1 MLWTISLSPTTIWNG
16 DGAPSGE
23 EVRPGGHKPD
33 RRAEGASVGGEFKGA
48 GKGMGRGSGEAA
60 HEMKKGKPVASGKEA
75 GRRFFTMAWR
85 QQTSWLLCLNLVALA
100 AVVEAAPAQTGST
113 VPNVEAIVARMAQAR
128 AENRARS
135 RPYTVTREYKLYG
148 KERQAAKSQVV
159 ADVTFVPPDSK
170 KYTIQQIN
178 GSGLGKMIIGRMLKR
193 EAEFTKDYG
202 TTDISPDNYDF
213 RFIREEEVSGQRC
226 YVLEMLPRRKDKNL
240 LRGNIWV
247 DANTY
252 LLRRTEGQPAKTPS
266 WWVQDV
272 RIALRYGDVGG
283 MWLQTASEATARVRI
298 LGPCTMVS
306 RDVKYKISE
315 VVVVASA
322 SPLTKRVSHAEQTG
336 ESPRGINTK
345 GEGLARVSTR
355 EEPREGIV
363 GRSEATGV
371 ASSAQPRRRM
381 HILWWIVVGL
391 VAGWA
396 TGKIM
401 RGSGYGVLMDIVLGI
416 AGALIGG
423 FLMQS
428 LGYASQGGL
437 LYTIVVAIG
446 GAVILT
452 AVARF
457 FFRVTRA

>member
-1 MLWTISLSPTTIWNG
+1 
-16 DGAPSGE
+16 
-23 EVRPGGHKPD
+23 
-33 RRAEGASVGGEFKGA
+33 
-48 GKGMGRGSGEAA
+48 MGRGSGEAA

-75 GRRFFTMAWR
+75 GRRFFIMAWR
-85 QQTSWLLCLNLVALA
+85 QQTSWLLCLNLVTLA

-113 VPNVEAIVARMAQAR
+113 VPNVETIVARMAQAR
-128 AENRARS
+128 AENRAHLRS
-135 RPYTVTREYKLYG
+135 YIVTREYKLYG

-170 KYTIQQIN
+170 KYTIQQIS
-178 GSGLGKMIIGRMLKR
+178 GSGLGKKIIGRMLAR
-193 EAEFTKDYG
+193 EAEVTEDYG
-202 TTDISPDNYDF
+202 ATDISPDNYDF

-226 YVLEMLPRRKDKNL
+226 YVLELLPRRKDKNL

-266 WWVQDV
+266 FWVRDV

-298 LGPCTMVS
+298 LGPCMMVS
-306 RDVKYKISE
+306 RDVKYKIGE

-322 SPLTKRVSHAEQTG
+322 SPGAEQTG
-336 ESPRGINTK
+336 ESPRGIDTK

-371 ASSAQPRRRM
+371 APSAQPRRRM